1 MKRVLLNRFI
11 FMIVVLL
18 FISGCSSKMYYNH
31 PSKRQPHAL
40 LVPIKDTQHKFTIFG
55 DSTIFIL
62 EINGKDTNGI
72 WQGRNVARRIAPGP
86 VTIYVEDDNINV
98 NAKYIF
104 AANLSFNAKAGE
116 TYTIT
121 TKYRKVNSKVIDADF
136 YIINRNRV
144 IKRYRA
150 EKIKRAKPVYVPIF
164 I

>member
-1 MKRVLLNRFI
+1 MKRVLLNRLTFI
-11 FMIVVLL
+11 FLVLL
-18 FISGCSSKMYYNH
+18 VMSGCSSKMYYSH

-40 LVPIKDTQHKFTIFG
+40 LVPIKDSQHKFTIFG
-55 DSTIFIL
+55 DSTIFIQ
-62 EINGKDTNGI
+62 EINGKATNGI
-72 WQGRNVARRIAPGP
+72 WKGRNVARRVSPGP
-86 VTIYVEDDNINV
+86 VRIYVEDDNINA

-104 AANLSFNAKAGE
+104 AANLHFNAKAGE

-144 IKRYRA
+144 IQKRHA
-150 EKIKRAKPVYVPIF
+150 QKIKRGKPIYVPIF